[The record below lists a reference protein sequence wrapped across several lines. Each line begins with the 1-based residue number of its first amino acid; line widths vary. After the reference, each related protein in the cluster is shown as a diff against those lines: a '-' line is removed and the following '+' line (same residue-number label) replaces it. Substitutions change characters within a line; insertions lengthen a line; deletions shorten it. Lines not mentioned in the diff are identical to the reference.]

1 VPFSAVFVELFFV
14 MSSIWTDSYY
24 MIFGFVLVAFL
35 ILAVV
40 CAEVSIITTYIRLSA
55 ENYKWW
61 WPSIIVPGS
70 TSLYVLVY
78 SAVYFLKLE
87 SSLWVT
93 YVVYFGY
100 MTLVSVGVFLTC
112 GSVGF
117 FAALYFNVKIYSS
130 IKID

>member
-1 VPFSAVFVELFFV
+1 MPFSAVFVELFFV

-70 TSLYVLVY
+70 TSLHVLVY

-87 SSLWVT
+87 SSLWVNNERAQSIT
-93 YVVYFGY
+93 TRLNNCFE
-100 MTLVSVGVFLTC
+100 GV
-112 GSVGF
+112 
-117 FAALYFNVKIYSS
+117 ALEPWVTREE
-130 IKID
+130 